1 MITITPEEIAQ
12 SRSALADYPDALD
25 ALQIIEDVDG
35 NLEDAVD
42 VILVEAAVSRTREPA
57 EFIEQQARNLRRVIC
72 QEEFQ
77 DTFVDGF
84 SADLLGMLVPVLMA
98 ELAISGALPAA
109 LAVAIVMYLLK
120 GNIKRFCE
128 GDSDADDKKKVSLK
142 ATAMWMTKTKVSLM
156 MMAMALMEVI
166 IAVIVLARRLT
177 LNPRVRWW

>member
-1 MITITPEEIAQ
+1 MTTITPEEIAQ
-12 SRSALADYPDALD
+12 SRSALADYPEALD

-42 VILVEAAVSRTREPA
+42 VILIEAAVSRTREPA

-77 DTFVDGF
+77 DAFVDGF
-84 SADLLGMLVPVLMA
+84 SADLLGMLVPLLMA

-128 GDSDADDKKKVSLK
+128 GDSDADDKKESEPESDGDVDDKNESK
-142 ATAMWMTKTKVSLM
+142 PDDDGDGTNGGDNSSDSSGSSANSQS
-156 MMAMALMEVI
+156 
-166 IAVIVLARRLT
+166 
-177 LNPRVRWW
+177 